1 MYYIIEEDTMS
12 IFSFLSKKP
21 TLDAMPRDL
30 NALLDKDLMVDVLN
44 ASTTMMLIYSK
55 KDGWVGANK
64 KFFDFLGYQDIYDFR
79 RQHASVRDVF
89 LSESEE
95 IFTEGDKSWLEY
107 IKKHKQ
113 SGYQVRLYNDQSE
126 IRDIL
131 LKCNRVNKKNDI
143 YTLEFE
149 DITTIIALESKIQEV
164 EKLKTKFLSNI
175 GHEFRTPMNGI
186 IGFIDLLSQT
196 NMDRIQDEYLR
207 LIEHSSRSLMS
218 NIETLLD
225 LSQLQGGRL
234 TIDNADFEIITEM
247 EELVYNHMV
256 MAQEKGI
263 KLLSFIDPKLPEEIN
278 SDIRKIKQIMNAL
291 IHNAIKFT
299 PRGGKIIVE
308 VKLLKRQF
316 SGECS
321 IGFSVKDNGKGISKR
336 DLHSILEP
344 FNSGGQADER
354 LGVGLSLSN
363 GLIQLLGSELHIK
376 SEENTG
382 SYFNFVLNP
391 PNSKGHAY
399 KMMPKKKVRVLL
411 LDKKKIDDANFLC
424 VYLRSFGIDIVK
436 SNTLD
441 STIYDDIDALYI
453 VADQSDSSWM
463 FKLGTLGRKVPVI
476 MMMQEGEKL
485 QTKLTHVVDEVI
497 KCPLFPSRVSKH
509 LKYLHS
515 IELRAVKKEKLV
527 IKDEVKALVVEDNLI
542 NQRLMQIMLQ
552 GYNISVIIAANG
564 NEAVSLCKENTF
576 DIIFMDIDMP
586 EKNGIVATSEI
597 KQRANSNS
605 RTPIIAFTAM
615 AMQGDR
621 EMLLNQG
628 LDDYISKPIEKEKLE
643 NILNKYLK
651 ALLV

>member
-1 MYYIIEEDTMS
+1 MIEEDTMS
-12 IFSFLSKKP
+12 IFSFLLKKP

-30 NALLDKDLMVDVLN
+30 NTLFDKDLIVDVLN

-79 RQHASVRDVF
+79 RQHTSVRDVF

-107 IKKHKQ
+107 IKKHKP
-113 SGYQVRLYNDQSE
+113 SGYQVRLYNDKSE
-126 IRDIL
+126 IRNIL
-131 LKCNRVNKKNDI
+131 LKCNRVNKKNDM

-149 DITTIIALESKIQEV
+149 DITTIVALESKIQEV

-196 NMDRIQDEYLR
+196 NVDRVQEEYLH
-207 LIEHSSRSLMS
+207 LIEHASRSLMS

-234 TIDNADFEIITEM
+234 TIDKADFEIIPEM

-278 SDIRKIKQIMNAL
+278 SDVRKIKQIMNAL

-299 PRGGKIIVE
+299 PRGGRVVVE
-308 VKLLKRQF
+308 VKLLKRQY

-321 IGFSVKDNGKGISKR
+321 VGFSVKDTGSGISNS
-336 DLHSILEP
+336 DLSSILEP
-344 FNSGGQADER
+344 FNSGGHADER

-363 GLIQLLGSELHIK
+363 GLIKLLGSELHIK
-376 SEENTG
+376 SEENSG

-391 PNSKGHAY
+391 HDSKGHAY

-411 LDKKKIDDANFLC
+411 LDKNKIDDANFLC
-424 VYLRSFGIDIVK
+424 AYLRSFGIDIVK
-436 SNTLD
+436 SNILD
-441 STIYDDIDALYI
+441 STVYEDIDALYI

-476 MMMQEGEKL
+476 MMMEEGEKL
-485 QTKLTHVVDEVI
+485 QTKLTHVIDGVVE
-497 KCPLFPSRVSKH
+497 CPLFPSRISKH
-509 LKYLHS
+509 LNYLYS

-527 IKDEVKALVVEDNLI
+527 IKEEVKALVVEDNLI

-552 GYNISVIIAANG
+552 GYDISVKIASNG
-564 NEAVSLCKENTF
+564 NEAVSLCKENRF

-586 EKNGIVATSEI
+586 EKNGIVATNEI
-597 KQRANSNS
+597 KQRTNSNN

-621 EMLLNQG
+621 ELLLNQG
-628 LDDYISKPIEKEKLE
+628 LDDYLAKPIEKEKLE
-643 NILNKYLK
+643 NLLNKYLK